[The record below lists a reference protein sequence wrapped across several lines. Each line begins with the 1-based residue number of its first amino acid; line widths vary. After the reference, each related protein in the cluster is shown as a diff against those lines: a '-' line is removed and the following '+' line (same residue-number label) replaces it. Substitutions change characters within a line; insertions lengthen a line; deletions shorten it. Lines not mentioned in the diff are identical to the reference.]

1 MADSKRLK
9 YFDMAKGIGVF
20 LVLLGH
26 LQGDSFFSLS
36 PYVLPLCTWIFSF
49 HMPLFFIISGM
60 LINYKKDSDK
70 EMKTL
75 ITKRFKGI
83 MIPYLWFSLF
93 YFLVVVFAY
102 IKGTIRIETLL
113 NQAWYVISLY
123 GMNVLWFLPALFLGE
138 ILFLFIYKRFAG
150 KITAILI
157 TTLTTIASTLN
168 FLLSRIEPETSF
180 IEKMTELADVIL
192 RPIFACSFI
201 ALGFFI
207 FSLLKQREKS
217 NPLEL
222 AIGFIMTIANIFLHK
237 LNGGVDFR
245 SLVFNNLLLYYV
257 CALLGSVGLILLCK
271 NIPDIKP
278 ISAFGAS
285 SLIVMAV
292 HNNETVLYLG
302 LKLSMIV
309 NQYITRARGYI
320 SYALVVLVILLYC
333 VIMIYLINHF
343 FGFII
348 AKPSPFD
355 KIIDKLLHKKESRDL
370 KNDIKQ

>member
-1 MADSKRLK
+1 MSDSKRLK

-36 PYVLPLCTWIFSF
+36 PYVLPFCTWIFSF

-70 EMKTL
+70 DMSTL
-75 ITKRFKGI
+75 ISRRFKGI
-83 MIPYLWFSLF
+83 MVPYLWFSLF
-93 YFLVVVFAY
+93 YFLVVVVALF
-102 IKGTIRIETLL
+102 KGTIKINTLL
-113 NQAWYVISLY
+113 VQAWYVISLY
-123 GMNVLWFLPALFLGE
+123 GMNVLWFLPTLFLGE
-138 ILFLFIYKRFAG
+138 ILFLYIYKRFAG
-150 KITAILI
+150 KITAIFI

-168 FLLSRIEPETSF
+168 FLLDRFEPETAF
-180 IEKMTELADVIL
+180 VERLTELATVIL
-192 RPIFACSFI
+192 RPVFACSFI

-207 FSLLKQREKS
+207 FSLLKQREKFNS
-217 NPLEL
+217 LEL
-222 AIGFIMTIANIFLHK
+222 LAGVAMTIANVFLHR

-257 CALLGSVGLILLCK
+257 CALLGSVGLILICK
-271 NIPDIKP
+271 NVPDIKP
-278 ISAFGAS
+278 VSAFGAS

-333 VIMIYLINHF
+333 VIMIYLINRF

-355 KIIDKLLHKKESRDL
+355 KIIENKKN
-370 KNDIKQ
+370 KNNIN